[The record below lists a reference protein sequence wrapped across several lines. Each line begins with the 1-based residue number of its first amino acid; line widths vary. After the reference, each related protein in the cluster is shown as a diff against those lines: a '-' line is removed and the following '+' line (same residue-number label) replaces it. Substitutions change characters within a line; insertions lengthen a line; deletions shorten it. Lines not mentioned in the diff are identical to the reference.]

1 MSRSYE
7 FHSPLPPEQLPCILP
22 GETRFQDRTAKLEVC
37 IKTRWKGSRFTVT
50 RTAVRRYT
58 AEDGWVPRGH
68 GGGWTK
74 GRRMDWQWNNPFC
87 GQVRSD
93 GQGGQRPARAVPHPS
108 GGKAAVCGFSAHC
121 RIRIWFLSPR
131 NAETLVVVAVAAALY
146 LRHLIHACR
155 AIDTYDG
162 VEEILH
168 FLRENFQ
175 EVEE

>member
-68 GGGWTK
+68 GVGWTK
-74 GRRMDWQWNNPFC
+74 GQRMDWQWNNPFC

-93 GQGGQRPARAVPHPS
+93 GQGGAASCP
-108 GGKAAVCGFSAHC
+108 GGSAS
-121 RIRIWFLSPR
+121 IRRESCCSR
-131 NAETLVVVAVAAALY
+131 S
-146 LRHLIHACR
+146 LRS
-155 AIDTYDG
+155 
-162 VEEILH
+162 
-168 FLRENFQ
+168 
-175 EVEE
+175 

>member
-58 AEDGWVPRGH
+58 AEDGWVPRVH
-68 GGGWTK
+68 GVGWTK

-93 GQGGQRPARAVPHPS
+93 GQGGQRPVRAVPHPS
-108 GGKAAVCGFSAHC
+108 GGKATVRGLSAHC
-121 RIRIWFLSPR
+121 RIQHMVFIAPQCGDLGGGGCRGGAVSAPTCPR
-131 NAETLVVVAVAAALY
+131 LQG
-146 LRHLIHACR
+146 H
-155 AIDTYDG
+155 
-162 VEEILH
+162 
-168 FLRENFQ
+168 
-175 EVEE
+175 